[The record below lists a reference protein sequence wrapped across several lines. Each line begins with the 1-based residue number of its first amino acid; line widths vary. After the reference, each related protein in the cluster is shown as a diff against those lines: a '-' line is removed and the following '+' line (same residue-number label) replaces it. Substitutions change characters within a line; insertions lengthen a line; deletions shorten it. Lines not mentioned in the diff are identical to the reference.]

1 MFSWHGAAFPR
12 VRNSKRW
19 KCHCPL
25 WCSFWSHTSLLLQYS
40 MGHTVHP
47 WFRERRDYIRAWIP
61 RVEDHWG
68 LTWMLTTREKTKW
81 STRTRPLHGHEQM
94 ESSTKAEGI
103 VLVRCTERS
112 SVATIFRC
120 NCRRVGRS
128 GGSWSI
134 FSSIFFFFLLLGE
147 IENKVI
153 GQEWGLGRRFWK
165 FIFQVFQ
172 HLSSDTVVI
181 SYYLLHHINKEKTP
195 PCWQL
200 YSKRHSLSFSKV
212 KGNQLC
218 LFCFVLFSS

>member
-68 LTWMLTTREKTKW
+68 LTRMLTTREKTKW

-134 FSSIFFFFLLLGE
+134 FSSIFFFFPASRWDRKQGHRSRMRTGKEVLEVHISSFSASLKWYSGYILLLA
-147 IENKVI
+147 
-153 GQEWGLGRRFWK
+153 
-165 FIFQVFQ
+165 
-172 HLSSDTVVI
+172 SS
-181 SYYLLHHINKEKTP
+181 Y
-195 PCWQL
+195 
-200 YSKRHSLSFSKV
+200 
-212 KGNQLC
+212 
-218 LFCFVLFSS
+218 